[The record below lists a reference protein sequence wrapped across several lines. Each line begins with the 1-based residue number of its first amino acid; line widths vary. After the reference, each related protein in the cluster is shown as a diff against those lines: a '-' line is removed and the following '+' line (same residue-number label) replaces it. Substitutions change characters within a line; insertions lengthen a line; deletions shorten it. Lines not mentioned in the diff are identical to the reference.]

1 MPGKQARDE
10 TEKET
15 SVKRIVAVMA
25 VLMMVMFLNKGSFAD
40 MVLGDGEIDET
51 DLRYEGFHIGDDGN
65 IKGVVINGSNAV
77 VRNVT
82 LNMYTTNA
90 QETRIFW
97 RKTIQLGDMAPRERR
112 QVKESYAG
120 ASDAGGRMK
129 VMFKVPR
136 KANFR
141 N

>member
-1 MPGKQARDE
+1 M
-10 TEKET
+10 
-15 SVKRIVAVMA
+15 KRIVAAMA
-25 VLMMVMFLNKGSFAD
+25 VLAMAIFLVKGSIAEI
-40 MVLGDGEIDET
+40 VLGDGEIDET
-51 DLRYEGFHIGDDGN
+51 DLRYEGFHIGDDGS
-65 IKGVVINGSNAV
+65 IKGFVINGSNAV

-97 RKTIQLGDMAPRERR
+97 RKTIQLGDMAPREKR
-112 QVKESYAG
+112 QVKEAYAG
-120 ASDAGGRMK
+120 AKDSGGRMK